1 MRPLPCV
8 ASTINPPSL
17 RVCHESIMAELERVK
32 VLPMMQRLAA
42 SQHLLEQTLLF
53 HSLLVD
59 SIDDINRRLPP

>member
-1 MRPLPCV
+1 
-8 ASTINPPSL
+8 
-17 RVCHESIMAELERVK
+17 MAELERVK